1 LCTGNRGEMNTMS
14 KTVLAVDDSK
24 MTLDLLRF
32 MLTSAGFGVL
42 TASNGLEALECMDRN
57 RVDLAII
64 DINMAVMDGYTLIRK
79 IRGDDRFDEISIL
92 IATTETEAEER
103 QKGFDAGADAYMIKP
118 GDPDELIAQ
127 VRLLIG

>member
-1 LCTGNRGEMNTMS
+1 MS

-118 GDPDELIAQ
+118 VDPDELIAQ